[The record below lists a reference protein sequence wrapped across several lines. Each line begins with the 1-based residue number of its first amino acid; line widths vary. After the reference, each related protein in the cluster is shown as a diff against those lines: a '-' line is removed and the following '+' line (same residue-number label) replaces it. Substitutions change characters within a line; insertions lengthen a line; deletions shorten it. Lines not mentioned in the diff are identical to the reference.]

1 MADKDK
7 PLKIHGTLDEALKVM
22 LSPKKPKPK
31 KKAPKKK
38 HAKKRE

>member
-7 PLKIHGTLDEALKVM
+7 PLKIHGTLDEVLKV
-22 LSPKKPKPK
+22 SFPKKVKPK

-38 HAKKRE
+38 AKR